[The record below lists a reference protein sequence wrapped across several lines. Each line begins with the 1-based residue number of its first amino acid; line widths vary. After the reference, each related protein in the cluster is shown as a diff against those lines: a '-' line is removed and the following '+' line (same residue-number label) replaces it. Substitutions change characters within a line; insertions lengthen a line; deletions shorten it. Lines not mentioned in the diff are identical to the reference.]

1 MNDGKIALFGTST
14 VRMCDL
20 SRWRTHSLSNPPIS
34 TTIREGKVYTHHE
47 AHTLEW
53 DLEEL
58 NYRLISHKDVPYH
71 VEKDGIRGHGKALKG
86 QFTCCYELK
95 EHLYVGDANGCLSIY

>member
-1 MNDGKIALFGTST
+1 
-14 VRMCDL
+14 
-20 SRWRTHSLSNPPIS
+20 
-34 TTIREGKVYTHHE
+34 VYTHHE

-58 NYRLISHKDVPYH
+58 NYGLISHKDVPYH